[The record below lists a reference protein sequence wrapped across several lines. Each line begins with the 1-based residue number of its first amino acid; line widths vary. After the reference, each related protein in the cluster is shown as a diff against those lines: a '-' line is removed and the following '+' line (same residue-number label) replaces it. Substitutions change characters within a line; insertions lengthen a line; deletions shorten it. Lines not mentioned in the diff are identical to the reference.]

1 MLGGASSG
9 SEEAVGWGLDAGRAA
24 VQDVG
29 VDHRRGD
36 ILVTE
41 CYFSC
46 LLEPAGVPEVNRG
59 RAGWVRPMAPLD
71 PEDWPQA
78 ER

>member
-1 MLGGASSG
+1 VHGGASSG
-9 SEEAVGWGLDAGRAA
+9 SEEVVGWGLNTGRAA

-41 CYFSC
+41 Q
-46 LLEPAGVPEVNRG
+46 LLDRFVIFLVY
-59 RAGWVRPMAPLD
+59 
-71 PEDWPQA
+71 
-78 ER
+78 